1 MEFPTTLTLWRA
13 ISMTIYYLYVKT
25 HRITGLNYLGYTSRK
40 DPHKY
45 TGSGKY
51 WYLHLQKHG
60 YLYDTTILHRCI
72 SKSAIRAWG
81 LFYSKL
87 WSVVSSKKWANLKEE
102 NGDGGGCFGEI
113 NGMFGR
119 NHTEE
124 TKKLQSLLKLGK
136 PVEKLRGKPKSAKHC
151 ENLSKSQKGKY
162 IGPLSCNYDHTV
174 FVFINDNSSEEQC
187 TKQQLTKKY
196 NLNAGAV
203 SAITKGKRN
212 VHKGWRVRNRDKY

>member
-1 MEFPTTLTLWRA
+1 M
-13 ISMTIYYLYVKT
+13 IIYYLYVKT
-25 HRITGLNYLGYTSRK
+25 HRITGLQYLGFTSRK

-51 WYLHLQKHG
+51 WHLHLKKHG
-60 YLYDTTILHRCI
+60 YNYDTKILHKCV

-87 WSVVSSKKWANLKEE
+87 WSVVKSNKWANLKDE
-102 NGDGGGCFGEI
+102 NGDGGGCFGEV

-119 NHTEE
+119 NHSEE

-136 PVEKLRGKPKSAKHC
+136 PVEKLRGKIRTDKHR

-162 IGPLSCNYDHTV
+162 TGPLNWNYDHTIFM
-174 FVFINDNSSEEQC
+174 FVNDDGAEEPC
-187 TKQQLTKKY
+187 TKQQLTRKY

-203 SAITKGKRN
+203 SAITKGNRN
-212 VHKGWRVRNRDKY
+212 VHKGWRIRKTDKY